1 MSQGSFSAFCETT
14 CYDRSRIAADFPLF
28 TFAIRPTERL
38 VKPSDNLDAVTR
50 AVLWNSMLWT
60 AGNALTSGGF
70 LSYFASELHA
80 SPFVLAVLMATPET
94 VGIMALAGRP
104 IIRCLGDRKRTWL
117 VCSLISRG
125 ALCGI
130 PLLAIP
136 ALRPTGIDPVWIMI
150 GCLAVAQAAQAIAFV
165 AYFSW
170 LSDLVPGHRWG
181 RFFALRQI
189 ATLVVLL
196 IVPVA
201 AGYARG
207 YWRGIYSDQQALWA
221 LMGTMLLGI
230 GLLLFSL
237 WPMLRI
243 RSIPVQE
250 SSADL
255 AYQRQG
261 LKGGSVTLRGIGRA
275 LADRPFRRLCFY
287 SWWLAFWSGLT
298 QVVIFKFLYGP
309 LAISLGTYYLLSSV
323 MKLVQIPISWKTG
336 IVADRF
342 GNKTA
347 LILGVLATAAA
358 MPFFCLAGM
367 AQWWWVFGAYVM
379 WGGWGAVNIAAP
391 NLMLKLSPP
400 SDNAA
405 NIALFRHV
413 AGLIAGLSGMLGGIL
428 FARLA
433 GNWTLWTGWKF
444 TADPYQVLFL
454 ISFVGRALTVFWII
468 PLREPAA
475 NFMVDVEET
484 ARNVDNPG

>member
-1 MSQGSFSAFCETT
+1 M
-14 CYDRSRIAADFPLF
+14 
-28 TFAIRPTERL
+28 
-38 VKPSDNLDAVTR
+38 KPSDNLDAVTR

-70 LSYFASELHA
+70 LSYFASELDA
-80 SPFVLAVLMATPET
+80 SPIVLAVLMATPET

-104 IIRCLGDRKRTWL
+104 IIRWLGDRKRTWF

-136 ALRPTGIDPVWIMI
+136 TLRPTGIDPVWIMI
-150 GCLAVAQAAQAIAFV
+150 GCLAVAQAAQAVAFV

-170 LSDLVPGHRWG
+170 LSDLVPGRRWG

-196 IVPVA
+196 VVPVA

-207 YWRGIYSDQQALWA
+207 YWRSNYSDQQALWA

-230 GLLLFSL
+230 ALLLLSL
-237 WPMLRI
+237 GPMLRI

-250 SSADL
+250 AAADL

-261 LKGGSVTLRGIGRA
+261 VKGGSVTLRGIIQT

-336 IVADRF
+336 VIADRL

-347 LILGVLATAAA
+347 LILGVLATAVA
-358 MPFFCLAGM
+358 MLFFCLAGI

-413 AGLIAGLSGMLGGIL
+413 AGLIAGVSGMLGGFL
-428 FARLA
+428 FAKLA
-433 GNWTLWTGWKF
+433 EQGTLAMGWNF

-454 ISFVGRALTVFWII
+454 ISFVGRALTVFWIL

-475 NFMVDVEET
+475 NFRVDVEEI
-484 ARNVDNPG
+484 APNVDNPG